1 MDRIGG
7 AQRMDLESLTRL
19 IYDGLGD
26 GYHRGNFSHAVAPI
40 RRHDE
45 SRAFDPAFR
54 SRQTGDDTVRH
65 DM

>member
-1 MDRIGG
+1 
-7 AQRMDLESLTRL
+7 MDLESLTRL

-26 GYHRGNFSHAVAPI
+26 GYHLGNFSHAVAPI

-45 SRAFDPAFR
+45 SCAFDPAFR